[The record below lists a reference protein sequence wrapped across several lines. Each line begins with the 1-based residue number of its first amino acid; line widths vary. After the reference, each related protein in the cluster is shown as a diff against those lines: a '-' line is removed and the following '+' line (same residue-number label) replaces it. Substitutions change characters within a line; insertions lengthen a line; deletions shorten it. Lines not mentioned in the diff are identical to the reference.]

1 MPQDYNLITIYMEQ
15 YLLILYNFCKK
26 EMVMITLIDS
36 KSPQSAKFVT
46 NNINSTPLKG
56 DSFLN
61 ILDKISKKDTH
72 LQKNNILL
80 LNILPHG
87 SIKKLGTSKSLIDK
101 KNINE
106 QLLALLDPSSL
117 KFIIHN
123 AKKELSSM
131 IRNSSLTTIKDIKQ
145 MPKTLK
151 GLLQLAKILK
161 IDISKIT
168 LKSIINTKASQTIKT
183 TTVDLKKSA
192 EPTTKA
198 MITPKAMIKL
208 PAKLQKLMQTNL
220 AHVPLFKEIKKNTAT
235 LNLTNYVT
243 SDKTQTKAS
252 AQKTEISMLSVLLN
266 KDTSA
271 TQAKPKSDIQ
281 NNLQQPQQNIQPTN
295 ALHVNTQHQTFTIK
309 AHEAKQMVKY
319 LAHSVKQ
326 AIDEYKPPFTKINLK
341 LNPKKLGEVDLT
353 VIQRGKNLHVNI
365 TSNNNAVNILSQN
378 SNDLKVQ
385 LSQNGM
391 NNATLNFSNSGN
403 MSNSQNRQH
412 QEDAKKIYRQL
423 DEQNE
428 DFANS
433 LEIIIPRYI

>member
-1 MPQDYNLITIYMEQ
+1 
-15 YLLILYNFCKK
+15 
-26 EMVMITLIDS
+26 MITLIDS

-80 LNILPHG
+80 LNILSHG
-87 SIKKLGTSKSLIDK
+87 SIKKSGTSKSLIDK

-183 TTVDLKKSA
+183 TTVDLKQSA
-192 EPTTKA
+192 KLSTKIA
-198 MITPKAMIKL
+198 IKL